1 VALPVVVEARAVA
14 DHLGRLQHD
23 VVVPAEHHVDARRVL
38 DHLAVVLE
46 AEVRDEHDHVDR
58 RAQQV
63 DVELRDLDRVH
74 GRDAEPVGRVEDRV
88 MLDRL
93 PMPMTATLRP
103 SRLKHGERLEQ
114 RAEGRGPGLLRILE
128 QVVGREDG
136 EARVLE
142 LEPQVEP
149 AVVELVVGDDHRVGA
164 HRTERLDLGLAV
176 VEVEDGRALE
186 AVAAVEVQGALR
198 ASALAPHDVA
208 DARGAA
214 DVDDAARLAE
224 PEARV
229 DLAELQ
235 VVREEARVDV
245 ARVDERE
252 VHLPLLKRARRE
264 ALTLMGDALALA
276 RASARVEAMILV
288 EGEIARAADVFPLYY
303 QDIRDHHIVL
313 HGSDP
318 FGGLVI
324 ESHHLRLRI
333 EQELRDV
340 SVRLRRSVTDARGDD
355 ALLAEAVNRKLK
367 RIRFPLRTLLRL
379 LGEEVT
385 DDLRIVLERAG
396 RRFRVD
402 ATAFAHVAAKPRPA
416 HDELA
421 TLLDRAIEAVDKLH
435 DPEPKA

>member
-1 VALPVVVEARAVA
+1 MATSLGDYYFRKLPRRVQGRVEEFVGSLREIAGEDLASVMLHGSVARGDWSEASS
-14 DHLGRLQHD
+14 DID
-23 VVVPAEHHVDARRVL
+23 VVVV
-38 DHLAVVLE
+38 
-46 AEVRDEHDHVDR
+46 
-58 RAQQV
+58 
-63 DVELRDLDRVH
+63 
-74 GRDAEPVGRVEDRV
+74 
-88 MLDRL
+88 
-93 PMPMTATLRP
+93 
-103 SRLKHGERLEQ
+103 
-114 RAEGRGPGLLRILE
+114 
-128 QVVGREDG
+128 
-136 EARVLE
+136 
-142 LEPQVEP
+142 
-149 AVVELVVGDDHRVGA
+149 
-164 HRTERLDLGLAV
+164 
-176 VEVEDGRALE
+176 
-186 AVAAVEVQGALR
+186 
-198 ASALAPHDVA
+198 
-208 DARGAA
+208 
-214 DVDDAARLAE
+214 
-224 PEARV
+224 
-229 DLAELQ
+229 
-235 VVREEARVDV
+235 
-245 ARVDERE
+245 
-252 VHLPLLKRARRE
+252 LKRARRE